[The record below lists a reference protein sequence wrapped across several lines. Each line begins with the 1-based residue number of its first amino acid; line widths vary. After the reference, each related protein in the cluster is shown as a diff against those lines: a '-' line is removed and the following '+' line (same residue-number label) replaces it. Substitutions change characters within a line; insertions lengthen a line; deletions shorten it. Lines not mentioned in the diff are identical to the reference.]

1 MGNTA
6 LFGGG
11 IAAGAFL
18 GHKIDEFKH
27 HHGSNQ
33 DLGTMAGLLGTAGAG
48 ALGAKLSGFFGK
60 KSNAQASPPV
70 VAASAYPG
78 PISPAPAPGGPVATS
93 PGPGFGGPGTFA
105 AGTAAGYAAGYASG
119 GAPNPFYHGN
129 PGGPPPELPEATTGG
144 GAGSFFGDFAP
155 SGPRLIIHGA
165 AYADMDVAAK
175 VMASVTPDQVLS
187 LDCKKLNDEFGD
199 PWPENGRKGFNVLY
213 QYGDRPLEVW
223 AGR

>member
-11 IAAGAFL
+11 MAAGAFL
-18 GHKIDEFKH
+18 GHKIDEFTH
-27 HHGSNQ
+27 HHDSNQ

-48 ALGAKLSGFFGK
+48 ALGAKLSGFFGRK
-60 KSNAQASPPV
+60 GSAHASPPV
-70 VAASAYPG
+70 AAELVYP
-78 PISPAPAPGGPVATS
+78 PAPAPAAPLAAS

-119 GAPNPFYHGN
+119 EVANPFYYGN
-129 PGGPPPELPEATTGG
+129 PGGPPPGATTGG
-144 GAGSFFGDFAP
+144 GAGSFYGGFAP

-165 AYADMDVAAK
+165 TYADMDVGAK
-175 VMASVTPDQVLS
+175 VVALVTPDQVLS
-187 LDCKKLNDEFGD
+187 LECKKLNDEFGD

>member
-11 IAAGAFL
+11 MAAGAFL
-18 GHKIDEFKH
+18 GHKIDEFSH

-33 DLGTMAGLLGTAGAG
+33 DLGTMAGLLGTVGAG

-60 KSNAQASPPV
+60 GNAQASPPV
-70 VAASAYPG
+70 AAAPAYPG
-78 PISPAPAPGGPVATS
+78 PIPPAPAPAAPVAAS

-119 GAPNPFYHGN
+119 EAANPFYYGN
-129 PGGPPPELPEATTGG
+129 PGGPPPGATTGG
-144 GAGSFFGDFAP
+144 GAGSFFGDFAQ

-175 VMASVTPDQVLS
+175 VMALITPDQVLS